1 MYAEKITNAF
11 KDTANNNE
19 LHEGPVARAI
29 ENQTA
34 KLPSDIF
41 LWAAIGSMGLSAA
54 LQMVRGAR
62 TTSNFVGLWAPT
74 FLLFGIYNKI
84 VKTQGSDRE
93 S

>member
-11 KDTANNNE
+11 KDTAGNSAH
-19 LHEGPVARAI
+19 HEGPLAKAI

-34 KLPSDIF
+34 KLPSDLF

-54 LQMVRGAR
+54 LQMMRAR
-62 TTSNFVGLWAPT
+62 TESNFVGLWAPT
-74 FLLFGIYNKI
+74 FLLLGIYNKI
-84 VKTQGSDRE
+84 VKTSGSDKV